1 MSPRTKK
8 KFWAGVQVALILF
21 AAFMVLLPILWIGMA
36 AFKRTVD
43 VFALRLVFTPTLEN
57 FGRIMQAPFLIHEKL
72 FNSFVVAAST
82 VAFALPL
89 ATCAAYGFSRF
100 RLKGERIMLVMI
112 LATQFV
118 PAVVIVLP
126 FFLMFRDL
134 GMLDTRPALVIVY
147 TAIVMPF
154 ATWMIKGFVDGIPL
168 ETEEAAMVDGATRLQ
183 VIRRI
188 VLPMAAPGIVTAGI
202 FSFIIAWN
210 EFLFALIITRRDA
223 ITLPVGLQFFNA
235 EEGVLWNLLA
245 AAGIFI
251 MAPMIAL
258 ALAVQKHFVKG
269 MTMGAVR

>member
-89 ATCAAYGFSRF
+89 ATGAAYGFSRF